1 MLRRHNP
8 SLPVV
13 LVGCQGDNKVG
24 FRVVMVSECY
34 TTPQD
39 HATNTMLDTDTVL
52 DTDNVVMHVETAA
65 ATSVK
70 SVVVAF
76 QVSALPA
83 LLGVTLNI
91 D

>member
-1 MLRRHNP
+1 MLY
-8 SLPVV
+8 
-13 LVGCQGDNKVG
+13 D
-24 FRVVMVSECY
+24 
-34 TTPQD
+34 PQD

-76 QVSALPA
+76 QVSS
-83 LLGVTLNI
+83 LLCSGYT
-91 D
+91 